1 MRVSRRP
8 PFSSRHF
15 VRTAIVVGV
24 LVLVASGPSSERR
37 QPRASLLGPPQP
49 IADGV
54 ELFEPRDPE
63 PLGLP
68 VPLAIQVL
76 HLDPARADLRV
87 ALAHDHTSGAEPVA
101 SISARH
107 EAVAAINAGF
117 FNVQT
122 GEPVGLVKVGGEL
135 VSDAPLPRGAV
146 AMRCGPDGVRLTFD
160 RVTTRQSLRF
170 TSGTERIDYPIGGV
184 NTPRHLGQLMLYT
197 SRYAERT
204 GTATKGTEWIL
215 EGSPWRVVE
224 RRDNAGDSRI
234 PPRGAVLSFGG
245 SSPALL
251 QRLQRGS
258 TVTVVTVYTPLLDSR
273 PEDWE
278 SATDVTNGAGL
289 LVHDG
294 QDLADWEP
302 ERLREGFSTER
313 HPRTMIGVD
322 ADHQVWMVTIDG
334 RNPTLSVGATFAELQ
349 KLAHALRLREA
360 LNLDGGGSTTMVVGG
375 RIRNHPSD
383 ATGPRPISDAV
394 LVSPRR
400 CCPP

>member
-24 LVLVASGPSSERR
+24 LVWVASGPSSERR

-63 PLGLP
+63 SLGLP

-87 ALAHDHTSGAEPVA
+87 ALAHDRTSGAEPVA

-107 EAVAAINAGF
+107 EAVAATNAGF
-117 FNVQT
+117 FNVPT
-122 GEPVGLVKVGGEL
+122 GEPVGIVKVGGEL

-184 NTPRHLGQLMLYT
+184 NTPRKLGELMLFT
-197 SRYAERT
+197 PRSDERT
-204 GTATKGTEWIL
+204 RTAARGTEWIL
-215 EGSPWRVVE
+215 DGSPWRVIE
-224 RRDNAGDSRI
+224 RRDGAGDSHV

-245 SSPALL
+245 SLPAVLEQL
-251 QRLQRGS
+251 QPDTIVEL
-258 TVTVVTVYTPLLDSR
+258 VTVYTPLLDSR
-273 PEDWE
+273 PEDWA
-278 SATDVTNGAGL
+278 SASDVTNGAGL
-289 LVHDG
+289 LVHHG

-322 ADHQVWMVTIDG
+322 AERQIWMVTIDG
-334 RNPTLSVGATFAELQ
+334 RNPTLSIGATFAELQ
-349 KLAHALRLREA
+349 TLARALGLREA
-360 LNLDGGGSTTMVVGG
+360 LNLDGGGSTTMVAGG

-383 ATGPRPISDAV
+383 ATGPRPISDAI
-394 LVSPRR
+394 LVSPGR
-400 CCPP
+400 CCR